1 MPRTLPQLARLAQ
14 RAWLQNAG
22 PHSEGDA
29 PRWIVP
35 NSVPMR
41 CDEHSDRRRVRSPL
55 GSPVTGVRRSMRR
68 ARHFEIAKI
77 GAKIAGANIAS
88 PNPIPMVSCLAP
100 VPSAPSLPSLDLT
113 RVLAER
119 FQLQTFHAWQR
130 EAIDAIL
137 ADGGQVLLI
146 APTGGGK
153 SLCYQLPAV
162 VLPGTTVVISPLIA
176 LMQDQVRSLTVRGIA
191 ATFLASTLDSDERR
205 RRLAGLRRGEF
216 KIVYI
221 APERLAFDGFSD
233 LLDSI
238 DMSLLAVD
246 EAHCISQWG
255 HDFRPDYLRIGTLI
269 DRLRPRRIL
278 ACTATATPETQREI
292 RARLKLDGPGTKVI
306 LRGFARPNLELSV
319 REVGGPRDALQGT
332 HLALTRALAG
342 RSDLALPKGKA
353 KAKDKRPAE
362 GAAIV
367 YSATRRGS
375 ENLAQGLV
383 DLGWKARAYH
393 AGLGADVRTDVQKA
407 FAERT
412 LAVVV
417 ATNAFG
423 MGIDRPDVRA
433 VVHAQPPASIE
444 GYYQEVGR
452 AGRDGAAA
460 IGLLMLAPGDVT
472 LRRRLCELGSD
483 GGPASNEQVQR
494 VWSLFRSLLR
504 YVDAATCRHDFILRY
519 FGDEAES
526 LGGCGRCDV
535 CRDLASALQEDPA
548 AVAEES
554 KVMRQA
560 LAGVARA
567 RGRGGIQAIAE
578 MLRGKS
584 TDRVVRFGFD
594 GLSTYGL
601 MAQRSQEDVMRL
613 LRAALAAGWID
624 LSGGD
629 FPTPVLTVIGAKVM
643 REEEPMRIR
652 LPRPPRRA
660 SEGGPIAVVRRRG
673 AKGRALAS
681 REAEERASAISG
693 LDTALFEAL
702 RVYRATIASE
712 SGVAPFIV
720 AHDRTLAAIAA
731 RRPLNPQELEEVPGM
746 GPAKIA
752 RYGEGFLAVVRR
764 ATS

>member
-1 MPRTLPQLARLAQ
+1 
-14 RAWLQNAG
+14 
-22 PHSEGDA
+22 
-29 PRWIVP
+29 
-35 NSVPMR
+35 
-41 CDEHSDRRRVRSPL
+41 
-55 GSPVTGVRRSMRR
+55 
-68 ARHFEIAKI
+68 
-77 GAKIAGANIAS
+77 
-88 PNPIPMVSCLAP
+88 MVSCLAP
-100 VPSAPSLPSLDLT
+100 VTSAPSAPDPDLT

-119 FQLQTFHAWQR
+119 FQLRAFHAWQR

-176 LMQDQVRSLTVRGIA
+176 LMQDQVRSLTARGIP
-191 ATFLASTLDSDERR
+191 ATFLASTLDSEERR
-205 RRLAGLRRGEF
+205 RRLAGLRRREF
-216 KIVYI
+216 KIVYA
-221 APERLAFDGFSD
+221 APERLAFEGFSD
-233 LLDSI
+233 LLDTL
-238 DMSLLAVD
+238 DLSLLAVD

-292 RARLKLDGPGTKVI
+292 RARLRLDGPRTKVI

-342 RSDLALPKGKA
+342 V
-353 KAKDKRPAE
+353 PASAPRKVKTKE
-362 GAAIV
+362 NRAGDGAAIV
-367 YSATRRGS
+367 YAATRRGS
-375 ENLAQGLV
+375 ENLARGLV

-393 AGLGADVRTDVQKA
+393 AGLGADVRSDVQRA

-412 LAVVV
+412 LSVVV

-423 MGIDRPDVRA
+423 MGIDRADVRA
-433 VVHAQPPASIE
+433 VIHAQPPASIE

-460 IGLLMLAPGDVT
+460 SGLLMLAPGDVT

-483 GGPASNEQVQR
+483 GGPAPAEQVDR
-494 VWSLFRSLLR
+494 AWSLFRSLLR

-535 CRDLASALQEDPA
+535 CRDMKSALEEDPA
-548 AVAEES
+548 VLAEES
-554 KVMRQA
+554 KMLRQA
-560 LAGVARA
+560 LAAVARA
-567 RGRGGIQAIAE
+567 RGRGGIQAVAE

-601 MAQRSQEDVMRL
+601 MPQRSQDDVMRL
-613 LRAALAAGWID
+613 LRAALASGWID
-624 LSGGD
+624 LSSGD
-629 FPTPVLTVIGAKVM
+629 FPTPVLTAAGAKVM
-643 REEEPMRIR
+643 RAEEPVRIR
-652 LPRPPRRA
+652 LPRSPRDA
-660 SEGGPIAVVRRRG
+660 MEGGVGVVRRRS
-673 AKGRALAS
+673 AKGRALP
-681 REAEERASAISG
+681 RGDAEQRASAIST
-693 LDTALFEAL
+693 LDSSLFEAL
-702 RVYRATIASE
+702 RVHRATIASE

-731 RRPLNPQELEEVPGM
+731 RRPANREELEEVPGM

-752 RYGEGFLAVVRR
+752 RYGDGFLAIVRR
-764 ATS
+764 ASS

>member
-1 MPRTLPQLARLAQ
+1 
-14 RAWLQNAG
+14 
-22 PHSEGDA
+22 
-29 PRWIVP
+29 
-35 NSVPMR
+35 
-41 CDEHSDRRRVRSPL
+41 
-55 GSPVTGVRRSMRR
+55 
-68 ARHFEIAKI
+68 
-77 GAKIAGANIAS
+77 
-88 PNPIPMVSCLAP
+88 MVSCLAP
-100 VPSAPSLPSLDLT
+100 VLSVSNSQKLDLE
-113 RVLAER
+113 RVLADR
-119 FQLQTFHAWQR
+119 FQLQTFHGWQR

-137 ADGGQVLLI
+137 AETGQVLLI

-176 LMQDQVRSLTVRGIA
+176 LMQDQVRSLLARGIP
-191 ATFLASTLDSDERR
+191 ATFLASTLDADERR
-205 RRLAGLRRGEF
+205 KRLSGLRRGEF
-216 KIVYI
+216 KIVYA
-221 APERLAFDGFSD
+221 APERLAFEGFAD
-233 LLDSI
+233 LLGDI
-238 DMSLLAVD
+238 ELSLLAVD

-255 HDFRPDYLRIGTLI
+255 HDFRPDYLRIGALI
-269 DRLRPRRIL
+269 DRLRPRRVL

-292 RARLKLDGPGTKVI
+292 LVRLRLDLPSTKVI
-306 LRGFARPNLELSV
+306 LRGFARPNLELAV
-319 REVGGPRDALQGT
+319 REVSGPRDALQGT
-332 HLALTRALAG
+332 HEALTRALG
-342 RSDLALPKGKA
+342 GEGLAPRKTKGKGQRA
-353 KAKDKRPAE
+353 AS

-367 YSATRRGS
+367 YAATRRGS

-383 DLGWKARAYH
+383 DLGWRARAYH

-412 LAVVV
+412 LSIVV

-483 GGPASNEQVQR
+483 GGPAPAEQVNR
-494 VWSLFRSLLR
+494 VWAMFRSLLR

-519 FGDEAES
+519 FGDDAES

-535 CRDLASALQEDPA
+535 CRDVERALCADPV
-548 AVAEES
+548 AVAAES
-554 KVMRQA
+554 TVMRQA

-584 TDRVVRFGFD
+584 TERVVRFGFD
-594 GLSTYGL
+594 GLSTFGL
-601 MAQRSQEDVMRL
+601 MSERSQEDVMRV

-624 LSGGD
+624 LTGGEFPIPILTPSGGR
-629 FPTPVLTVIGAKVM
+629 VM
-643 REEEPMRIR
+643 RAEEPVRIR
-652 LPRPPRRA
+652 LPRPPRDAR
-660 SEGGPIAVVRRRG
+660 
-673 AKGRALAS
+673 AKGSGAAPPVRSRGRRAKVAAPP
-681 REAEERASAISG
+681 RRDAEQRAAAIST
-693 LDTALFEAL
+693 LDGALFEAL
-702 RVYRATIASE
+702 RVHRATIASE
-712 SGVAPFIV
+712 SGVAPFII

-731 RRPLNPQELEEVPGM
+731 QRPKNPSELEQVPGM

-752 RYGEGFLAVVRR
+752 RYGEGFLAVVKR
-764 ATS
+764 AALS

>member
-1 MPRTLPQLARLAQ
+1 ML
-14 RAWLQNAG
+14 
-22 PHSEGDA
+22 
-29 PRWIVP
+29 
-35 NSVPMR
+35 
-41 CDEHSDRRRVRSPL
+41 
-55 GSPVTGVRRSMRR
+55 
-68 ARHFEIAKI
+68 
-77 GAKIAGANIAS
+77 
-88 PNPIPMVSCLAP
+88 SCLAP
-100 VPSAPSLPSLDLT
+100 VPSASFASPLDLT

-119 FQLQTFHAWQR
+119 FQLPAFHPWQR
-130 EAIDAIL
+130 EAIDSIL
-137 ADGGQVLLI
+137 AETGQVLLI

-176 LMQDQVRSLTVRGIA
+176 LMQDQVRGLTARGIE
-191 ATFLASTLDSDERR
+191 ATFLASTLDADERR

-216 KIVYI
+216 KIVYV
-221 APERLAFDGFSD
+221 APERLAFEGFSD
-233 LLDSI
+233 LLGTI
-238 DMSLLAVD
+238 ELSLLAVD
-246 EAHCISQWG
+246 EAHCIAQWG
-255 HDFRPDYLRIGTLI
+255 HDFRPDYLRIGALI

-278 ACTATATPETQREI
+278 ACTATATPDTQREI
-292 RARLKLDGPGTKVI
+292 RARLRLEGPATKVI
-306 LRGFARPNLELSV
+306 LRGFARPNLALSV
-319 REVGGPRDALQGT
+319 CEVGGPRDALQGA

-342 RSDLALPKGKA
+342 EGDAALRKTKGKSQRA
-353 KAKDKRPAE
+353 AA

-367 YSATRRGS
+367 YAATRRGS
-375 ENLAQGLV
+375 ENLARGLA

-393 AGLGADVRTDVQKA
+393 AGLGAEVRTDVQKA

-412 LAVVV
+412 LSVVV

-433 VVHAQPPASIE
+433 VIHAQPPGSIE

-460 IGLLMLAPGDVT
+460 VGLLMLAPGDVT

-483 GGPASNEQVQR
+483 GGPAPAEQVDR
-494 VWSLFRSLLR
+494 AWSLFRALLR

-535 CRDLASALQEDPA
+535 CRDLDRAREEDPA
-548 AVAEES
+548 ALAEES
-554 KVMRQA
+554 TVLRQA

-578 MLRGKS
+578 MLRGKA

-601 MAQRSQEDVMRL
+601 MPARSQEEVMRL

-624 LSGGD
+624 LSGGE
-629 FPTPVLTVIGAKVM
+629 FPIPVLTVTGAKVM
-643 REEEPMRIR
+643 RAEEPVRIR
-652 LPRPPRRA
+652 LPHPPRGNA
-660 SEGGPIAVVRRRG
+660 DAGIGVVRRRSG
-673 AKGRALAS
+673 KGR
-681 REAEERASAISG
+681 RPIVGDAEQRASAISG
-693 LDTALFEAL
+693 LDATLFEAL
-702 RVYRATIASE
+702 RVHRATIASE

-731 RRPLNPQELEEVPGM
+731 RRPANPEELEQVPGM

-752 RYGEGFLAVVRR
+752 RYGEGFLAIVRR
-764 ATS
+764 ATPS

>member
-1 MPRTLPQLARLAQ
+1 
-14 RAWLQNAG
+14 
-22 PHSEGDA
+22 
-29 PRWIVP
+29 
-35 NSVPMR
+35 
-41 CDEHSDRRRVRSPL
+41 
-55 GSPVTGVRRSMRR
+55 
-68 ARHFEIAKI
+68 
-77 GAKIAGANIAS
+77 
-88 PNPIPMVSCLAP
+88 MVSCLAP
-100 VPSAPSLPSLDLT
+100 VPSASDAPQSDLT

-119 FQLQTFHAWQR
+119 FQLQSFHAWQR
-130 EAIDAIL
+130 EAIDSIL
-137 ADGGQVLLI
+137 VEGGQVLLI

-162 VLPGTTVVISPLIA
+162 VLSGTTVVISPLIA
-176 LMQDQVRSLTVRGIA
+176 LMQDQVRSLTARGIA
-191 ATFLASTLDSDERR
+191 ATFLASTLDSEERR
-205 RRLAGLRRGEF
+205 RRLSGLRRGEF
-216 KIVYI
+216 KIIYV
-221 APERLAFDGFSD
+221 APERLAYEGFSE
-233 LLDSI
+233 LLDTI
-238 DMSLLAVD
+238 DLSLLAVD

-255 HDFRPDYLRIGTLI
+255 HDFRPDYLRIGALI

-278 ACTATATPETQREI
+278 ACTATATPDTQREI
-292 RARLKLDGPGTKVI
+292 RTRLRLDGPRTKVI

-319 REVGGPRDALQGT
+319 SEVGGPRDALQGT
-332 HLALTRALAG
+332 HAALTRALGGTREAA
-342 RSDLALPKGKA
+342 RPRRAKGKE
-353 KAKDKRPAE
+353 PSFSE

-367 YSATRRGS
+367 YAATRRGS

-412 LAVVV
+412 LSVVV

-433 VVHAQPPASIE
+433 VIHAQPPASIE

-460 IGLLMLAPGDVT
+460 FGLLMLAPGDVT

-483 GGPASNEQVQR
+483 GGPAPTEHVQR
-494 VWSLFRSLLR
+494 AWSMFRSLLR

-535 CRDLASALQEDPA
+535 CRDLAGALEDDPTILT
-548 AVAEES
+548 EES

-601 MAQRSQEDVMRL
+601 MPQRSQDDVMRL

-629 FPTPVLTVIGAKVM
+629 FPTPLLTAHGAKVM
-643 REEEPMRIR
+643 RAEEPMRIR
-652 LPRPPRRA
+652 LPRSPRRTTEA
-660 SEGGPIAVVRRRG
+660 GANVAVRRRG
-673 AKGRALAS
+673 AKGRALAM
-681 REAEERASAISG
+681 RDAEQRASAISG
-693 LDTALFEAL
+693 LDGALFEAL
-702 RVYRATIASE
+702 RVHRATIASE

-731 RRPLNPQELEEVPGM
+731 RRPANPQELEEVPGM

-764 ATS
+764 ASSS

>member
-1 MPRTLPQLARLAQ
+1 ML
-14 RAWLQNAG
+14 
-22 PHSEGDA
+22 
-29 PRWIVP
+29 
-35 NSVPMR
+35 
-41 CDEHSDRRRVRSPL
+41 
-55 GSPVTGVRRSMRR
+55 
-68 ARHFEIAKI
+68 
-77 GAKIAGANIAS
+77 
-88 PNPIPMVSCLAP
+88 SCLAP
-100 VPSAPSLPSLDLT
+100 VLPASDITQLDLP

-119 FQLQTFHAWQR
+119 FQLETFHAWQR

-137 ADGGQVLLI
+137 GGAGQVLLI

-176 LMQDQVRSLTVRGIA
+176 LMQDQVRGLTARGIA
-191 ATFLASTLDSDERR
+191 ATFLASTLDADERR
-205 RRLAGLRRGEF
+205 KRLFGLRRGEF
-216 KIVYI
+216 KIVYM
-221 APERLAFDGFSD
+221 APERLAFDSFSE
-233 LLDSI
+233 LLGTI
-238 DMSLLAVD
+238 ELSLLAVD
-246 EAHCISQWG
+246 EAHCIAQWG

-269 DRLRPRRIL
+269 DRLRPRRVL
-278 ACTATATPETQREI
+278 ACTATATPDTQREI
-292 RARLKLDGPGTKVI
+292 LARLRLDGPNTKVI
-306 LRGFARPNLELSV
+306 LRGFARPNLELAV
-319 REVGGPRDALQGT
+319 REVSGPRDALQGA

-342 RSDLALPKGKA
+342 KEGVSLGKSKA
-353 KAKDKRPAE
+353 KPHRGTE

-367 YSATRRGS
+367 YAATRRGS
-375 ENLAQGLV
+375 ENLANGLV

-407 FAERT
+407 FADRS
-412 LAVVV
+412 LSVVV

-433 VVHAQPPASIE
+433 VIHAQPPASIE

-460 IGLLMLAPGDVT
+460 SGLLMLAPGDVT

-483 GGPASNEQVQR
+483 GGSAPADQVNR
-494 VWSLFRSLLR
+494 AWALFRALLR

-526 LGGCGRCDV
+526 LGGCGHCDV
-535 CRDLASALQEDPA
+535 CRDVERALEADPA
-548 AVAEES
+548 ALARES
-554 KVMRQA
+554 TVLRQA

-584 TDRVVRFGFD
+584 TDRVSRFGFD

-601 MAQRSQEDVMRL
+601 MPDRSQEDVLRM

-624 LSGGD
+624 LTGGE
-629 FPTPVLTVIGAKVM
+629 FPTPVLTAMGGKVM
-643 REEEPMRIR
+643 RAEEPLRIR
-652 LPRPPRRA
+652 LPRPPRDDGSLGA
-660 SEGGPIAVVRRRG
+660 PHVRRKRREKG
-673 AKGRALAS
+673 ASAGLRDN
-681 REAEERASAISG
+681 EQRASAISG
-693 LDTALFEAL
+693 MDGALFEAL
-702 RVYRATIASE
+702 RVHRATIASE
-712 SGVAPFIV
+712 SGVPPFIV

-731 RRPLNPQELEEVPGM
+731 RRPTNAEELEQVPGM

-764 ATS
+764 APPS

>member
-1 MPRTLPQLARLAQ
+1 
-14 RAWLQNAG
+14 
-22 PHSEGDA
+22 
-29 PRWIVP
+29 
-35 NSVPMR
+35 
-41 CDEHSDRRRVRSPL
+41 
-55 GSPVTGVRRSMRR
+55 
-68 ARHFEIAKI
+68 
-77 GAKIAGANIAS
+77 
-88 PNPIPMVSCLAP
+88 
-100 VPSAPSLPSLDLT
+100 VPSASDAHPLHLT
-113 RVLAER
+113 RVLAEQ
-119 FQLQTFHAWQR
+119 FQLPSFHGWQR

-137 ADGGQVLLI
+137 ADHGQVLLI

-176 LMQDQVRSLTVRGIA
+176 LMQDQVRSLTARGIA
-191 ATFLASTLDSDERR
+191 ATFLASTLDTDERR

-221 APERLAFDGFSD
+221 APERLAFEGFSD
-233 LLDSI
+233 LLDHL
-238 DMSLLAVD
+238 DLSLLAVD

-255 HDFRPDYLRIGTLI
+255 HDFRPDYLRIGGLI

-278 ACTATATPETQREI
+278 ACTATATPDTQREI
-292 RARLKLDGPGTKVI
+292 LARLRLEGPGTKVI

-319 REVGGPRDALQGT
+319 REVGGPREALQGT
-332 HLALTRALAG
+332 HVALTRALPGGADTSRKTRG
-342 RSDLALPKGKA
+342 QSHRAAD
-353 KAKDKRPAE
+353 

-367 YSATRRGS
+367 YAATRRGS
-375 ENLAQGLV
+375 ENLARGLG

-412 LAVVV
+412 LSVVV

-433 VVHAQPPASIE
+433 VIHAQPPASIE

-460 IGLLMLAPGDVT
+460 VGLLMLAPGDVT
-472 LRRRLCELGSD
+472 LRRRLCQLGSD
-483 GGPASNEQVQR
+483 GAPAPSEQVDR
-494 VWSLFRSLLR
+494 AWSLFRALLR

-535 CRDLASALQEDPA
+535 CRDLERALEEDPVTLA
-548 AVAEES
+548 GES
-554 KVMRQA
+554 KVLRQA

-578 MLRGKS
+578 MLRGKG

-601 MAQRSQEDVMRL
+601 MPERSQEEIMRL

-629 FPTPVLTVIGAKVM
+629 FPTPVLTVSGAKVM
-643 REEEPMRIR
+643 RAEEPIRIR
-652 LPRPPRRA
+652 LPRPPRSANAALGKADRPKRSA
-660 SEGGPIAVVRRRG
+660 QA
-673 AKGRALAS
+673 RALAN
-681 REAEERASAISG
+681 RDAEQRASAISS
-693 LDTALFEAL
+693 LDAALFEAL
-702 RVYRATIASE
+702 RVHRATIASE

-731 RRPLNPQELEEVPGM
+731 RRPASRQELEEVPGM
-746 GPAKIA
+746 GPAKIS

-764 ATS
+764 ATIS

>member
-1 MPRTLPQLARLAQ
+1 
-14 RAWLQNAG
+14 
-22 PHSEGDA
+22 
-29 PRWIVP
+29 
-35 NSVPMR
+35 
-41 CDEHSDRRRVRSPL
+41 
-55 GSPVTGVRRSMRR
+55 
-68 ARHFEIAKI
+68 
-77 GAKIAGANIAS
+77 
-88 PNPIPMVSCLAP
+88 MVSCLAP
-100 VPSAPSLPSLDLT
+100 VPSAPSAAPPPDLT

-119 FQLQTFHAWQR
+119 FQLQAFHAWQR
-130 EAIDAIL
+130 EAIETIL
-137 ADGGQVLLI
+137 ADSGQVLLI

-162 VLPGTTVVISPLIA
+162 VLPGMTVVISPLIA
-176 LMQDQVRSLTVRGIA
+176 LMQDQVRSLTARGIA

-205 RRLAGLRRGEF
+205 RRLAGLRRGEY
-216 KIVYI
+216 KIVYV
-221 APERLAFDGFSD
+221 APERLAFEGFSD
-233 LLDSI
+233 FLDAI
-238 DMSLLAVD
+238 DLSLLAVD

-255 HDFRPDYLRIGTLI
+255 HDFRPDYLRIGALI

-278 ACTATATPETQREI
+278 ACTATATPDTQREI
-292 RARLKLDGPGTKVI
+292 RARLRLDGPSTKVI

-319 REVGGPRDALQGT
+319 REVGGPRDALEGA
-332 HLALTRALAG
+332 HLALTRALGGSADG
-342 RSDLALPKGKA
+342 SLRKTKS
-353 KAKDKRPAE
+353 KDHRGGT

-367 YSATRRGS
+367 YAATRRGS

-407 FAERT
+407 FADRT
-412 LAVVV
+412 LSVVV

-433 VVHAQPPASIE
+433 VVHAQPPGSIE

-460 IGLLMLAPGDVT
+460 FGLLMLAPGDVT

-483 GGPASNEQVQR
+483 GGPAPQEQVDR
-494 VWSLFRSLLR
+494 AWALFRSLLR

-535 CRDLASALQEDPA
+535 CRDIESAHADDPDTLAD
-548 AVAEES
+548 ES
-554 KVMRQA
+554 KMMRQA

-567 RGRGGIQAIAE
+567 RGRGGIQAVAE

-601 MAQRSQEDVMRL
+601 MPQRSQDEVMRL

-624 LSGGD
+624 LSGSE
-629 FPTPVLTVIGAKVM
+629 FPTPVLTSSGGKVM
-643 REEEPMRIR
+643 RAEEPVRIR
-652 LPRPPRRA
+652 LPRPPRGA
-660 SEGGPIAVVRRRG
+660 SETRVNVPRKRGG
-673 AKGRALAS
+673 KTGRALAP
-681 REAEERASAISG
+681 RDAEQRASAISG
-693 LDTALFEAL
+693 LDAALFEAL
-702 RVYRATIASE
+702 RVHRTTIASE
-712 SGVAPFIV
+712 SGVPPFIV

-731 RRPLNPQELEEVPGM
+731 RRPASAQELEEVPGM

>member
-1 MPRTLPQLARLAQ
+1 
-14 RAWLQNAG
+14 
-22 PHSEGDA
+22 
-29 PRWIVP
+29 
-35 NSVPMR
+35 
-41 CDEHSDRRRVRSPL
+41 
-55 GSPVTGVRRSMRR
+55 
-68 ARHFEIAKI
+68 
-77 GAKIAGANIAS
+77 
-88 PNPIPMVSCLAP
+88 MVSCLAP
-100 VPSAPSLPSLDLT
+100 VSSAPSTPPSDLT

-119 FQLQTFHAWQR
+119 FQLQAFHAWQR

-137 ADGGQVLLI
+137 ADSGQVLLI

-176 LMQDQVRSLTVRGIA
+176 LMQDQVRSLTARGIA
-191 ATFLASTLDSDERR
+191 ATFLASTLDADERR
-205 RRLAGLRRGEF
+205 KRLAGLRRGEF
-216 KIVYI
+216 KIVYV
-221 APERLAFDGFSD
+221 APERLAFEGFSD
-233 LLDSI
+233 LLDGL
-238 DMSLLAVD
+238 DLSLLAVD

-278 ACTATATPETQREI
+278 ACTATATPDTQREI
-292 RARLKLDGPGTKVI
+292 RVRLRLDGPGTKVI

-332 HLALTRALAG
+332 HLALTRALAAP
-342 RSDLALPKGKA
+342 SDPALRKA
-353 KAKDKRPAE
+353 KPKDRAAN

-367 YSATRRGS
+367 YAATRRGS
-375 ENLAQGLV
+375 ENLARGLV

-412 LAVVV
+412 LSVVV

-483 GGPASNEQVQR
+483 GGPAASEQVDRAWAQ
-494 VWSLFRSLLR
+494 FRGLLR

-535 CRDLASALQEDPA
+535 CRDFKRSLEGDPA
-548 AVAEES
+548 TLAEES
-554 KVMRQA
+554 KLLRQT
-560 LAGVARA
+560 LAAVARA

-601 MAQRSQEDVMRL
+601 MPQRSQDEVMRL

-624 LSGGD
+624 LSGGE
-629 FPTPVLTVIGAKVM
+629 FPTPVLTVTGAKVM
-643 REEEPMRIR
+643 RAEEPVRIR
-652 LPRPPRRA
+652 LPLSRGA
-660 SEGGPIAVVRRRG
+660 SEAGVGVVVRRRG
-673 AKGRALAS
+673 GKPRPLTSGDAEQRAA
-681 REAEERASAISG
+681 AISG
-693 LDTALFEAL
+693 LDSTLFEAL
-702 RVYRATIASE
+702 RVHRATIASE

-731 RRPLNPQELEEVPGM
+731 RRPASRLELEEVPGM

-752 RYGEGFLAVVRR
+752 RYGDGFLAVVRR

>member
-1 MPRTLPQLARLAQ
+1 
-14 RAWLQNAG
+14 
-22 PHSEGDA
+22 
-29 PRWIVP
+29 
-35 NSVPMR
+35 
-41 CDEHSDRRRVRSPL
+41 
-55 GSPVTGVRRSMRR
+55 
-68 ARHFEIAKI
+68 
-77 GAKIAGANIAS
+77 
-88 PNPIPMVSCLAP
+88 MVSCLAP
-100 VPSAPSLPSLDLT
+100 VTTAPSAAPEPDLT

-119 FQLQTFHAWQR
+119 FQLSVFHAWQR

-176 LMQDQVRSLTVRGIA
+176 LMQDQVRSLTARGIP
-191 ATFLASTLDSDERR
+191 ATFLASTLDSEERR
-205 RRLAGLRRGEF
+205 RRLAGLRRREF
-216 KIVYI
+216 KIVYA
-221 APERLAFDGFSD
+221 APERLAFEGFSD
-233 LLDSI
+233 LLDNL
-238 DMSLLAVD
+238 DLSLLAVD

-292 RARLKLDGPGTKVI
+292 RARLRLDGPRTKVI

-332 HLALTRALAG
+332 HLALTRALGGVPASAP
-342 RSDLALPKGKA
+342 RKVKA
-353 KAKDKRPAE
+353 KENRAGD

-367 YSATRRGS
+367 YAATRRAS

-412 LAVVV
+412 LSVVV

-433 VVHAQPPASIE
+433 VIHAQPPASIE

-460 IGLLMLAPGDVT
+460 SGLLMLAPGDVT

-483 GGPASNEQVQR
+483 GGPAPAEQVDR
-494 VWSLFRSLLR
+494 AWSLFRSLLR

-535 CRDLASALQEDPA
+535 CRDLKSALEEDPA
-548 AVAEES
+548 VLADES
-554 KVMRQA
+554 KLLRQA
-560 LAGVARA
+560 LAAVARA

-601 MAQRSQEDVMRL
+601 MPQRSQDDVMRL
-613 LRAALAAGWID
+613 LRAALASGWID
-624 LSGGD
+624 LSSGD
-629 FPTPVLTVIGAKVM
+629 FPTPVLTAAGAKVM
-643 REEEPMRIR
+643 RAEEPVRIR
-652 LPRPPRRA
+652 LPRPPRA
-660 SEGGPIAVVRRRG
+660 ALEEGVGVVRRRS
-673 AKGRALAS
+673 AKGRSLPS
-681 REAEERASAISG
+681 GDAEQRASAIST
-693 LDTALFEAL
+693 LDSSLFEAL
-702 RVYRATIASE
+702 RVHRATIASE

-731 RRPLNPQELEEVPGM
+731 RRPASRQELEEVPGM

-752 RYGEGFLAVVRR
+752 RYGDGFLAIVRR
-764 ATS
+764 ASS